1 MSAENESSDAEEIL
15 SEFKKTH
22 EIESPE
28 EEQLSEP
35 QAEVEPQ
42 AETEPERPEQIHDL
56 IIMGTK
62 PIMSYV
68 SAILGKLA
76 SLPIVTIAGRGR
88 RITQAIDVSQ
98 MIVKRMKDVGYE
110 ISDIRISSDLLK
122 SKDGRER
129 PVSKIEIDIKKTLE
143 LDFTL
148 LGFRFFNITKHCLP
162 IHTFT

>member
-28 EEQLSEP
+28 EEQLSEPQVEGEP

-129 PVSKIEIDIKKTLE
+129 PVSKIEIDIKKL
-143 LDFTL
+143 
-148 LGFRFFNITKHCLP
+148 
-162 IHTFT
+162 

>member
-1 MSAENESSDAEEIL
+1 MSGENETSDAEEIL

-22 EIESPE
+22 EIESSE
-28 EEQLSEP
+28 EEHLS
-35 QAEVEPQ
+35 EPQ
-42 AETEPERPEQIHDL
+42 AETEPQAVAELERPQQIHDL

-110 ISDIRISSDLLK
+110 ISDVRISSDLLE

-129 PVSKIEIDIKKTLE
+129 PVSKIEIDIKKL
-143 LDFTL
+143 
-148 LGFRFFNITKHCLP
+148 
-162 IHTFT
+162 

>member
-98 MIVKRMKDVGYE
+98 MIIKRMKDVGYE
-110 ISDIRISSDLLK
+110 ISDIRISSDLLE

-129 PVSKIEIDIKKTLE
+129 PVSKIEIDIKKL
-143 LDFTL
+143 
-148 LGFRFFNITKHCLP
+148 
-162 IHTFT
+162 

>member
-28 EEQLSEP
+28 EEHLSEP

-110 ISDIRISSDLLK
+110 ISDVRISSDLLE

-129 PVSKIEIDIKKTLE
+129 NVSKIEIDIKKL
-143 LDFTL
+143 
-148 LGFRFFNITKHCLP
+148 
-162 IHTFT
+162 

>member
-35 QAEVEPQ
+35 QVEVEPQ

-129 PVSKIEIDIKKTLE
+129 PVSKIEIDIKKL
-143 LDFTL
+143 
-148 LGFRFFNITKHCLP
+148 
-162 IHTFT
+162 

>member
-28 EEQLSEP
+28 EEHLSEP

-129 PVSKIEIDIKKTLE
+129 PVSKIELDIKKL
-143 LDFTL
+143 
-148 LGFRFFNITKHCLP
+148 
-162 IHTFT
+162 

>member
-129 PVSKIEIDIKKTLE
+129 PVSKIEIDIKKL
-143 LDFTL
+143 
-148 LGFRFFNITKHCLP
+148 
-162 IHTFT
+162 

>member
-28 EEQLSEP
+28 EEHLS
-35 QAEVEPQ
+35 EPQ
-42 AETEPERPEQIHDL
+42 AETEPQAEAELERPQQVHDL

-62 PIMSYV
+62 PIMLYV

-129 PVSKIEIDIKKTLE
+129 PVSKIEIDIKKL
-143 LDFTL
+143 
-148 LGFRFFNITKHCLP
+148 
-162 IHTFT
+162 

>member
-22 EIESPE
+22 EVESPE

-42 AETEPERPEQIHDL
+42 AETEPERPEQPHDL

-62 PIMSYV
+62 PIMLYV

-76 SLPIVTIAGRGR
+76 SLPIVTIAGSGR

-98 MIVKRMKDVGYE
+98 MIIKRMKDVGYE
-110 ISDIRISSDLLK
+110 ISDVRISSDLLE

-129 PVSKIEIDIKKTLE
+129 PVSKIEIDIKKL
-143 LDFTL
+143 
-148 LGFRFFNITKHCLP
+148 
-162 IHTFT
+162 

>member
-42 AETEPERPEQIHDL
+42 AEAEPERPEQIHDL

-110 ISDIRISSDLLK
+110 ISDVRISSDLLK

-129 PVSKIEIDIKKTLE
+129 PVSKIEIDIKKL
-143 LDFTL
+143 
-148 LGFRFFNITKHCLP
+148 
-162 IHTFT
+162 

>member
-42 AETEPERPEQIHDL
+42 AEGEPQAEAEPQVETEPERPEQIHDL

-129 PVSKIEIDIKKTLE
+129 PVSKIEIDIKKL
-143 LDFTL
+143 
-148 LGFRFFNITKHCLP
+148 
-162 IHTFT
+162 

>member
-98 MIVKRMKDVGYE
+98 MIIKRMKDVGYE
-110 ISDIRISSDLLK
+110 ISDVRISSDLLK

-129 PVSKIEIDIKKTLE
+129 PVSKIELDIKKL
-143 LDFTL
+143 
-148 LGFRFFNITKHCLP
+148 
-162 IHTFT
+162 

>member
-28 EEQLSEP
+28 EEHLSEP

-42 AETEPERPEQIHDL
+42 AETEPERPEQIHAL

-68 SAILGKLA
+68 SAILAKLA

-129 PVSKIEIDIKKTLE
+129 PVSKIEIDIKKL
-143 LDFTL
+143 
-148 LGFRFFNITKHCLP
+148 
-162 IHTFT
+162 

>member
-22 EIESPE
+22 EVESPE

-42 AETEPERPEQIHDL
+42 AETEPERPEQTHDL

-62 PIMSYV
+62 PIMLYV
-68 SAILGKLA
+68 SAILAKLA

-98 MIVKRMKDVGYE
+98 MIIKRMKDVGYE
-110 ISDIRISSDLLK
+110 ISDVRISSDLLE

-129 PVSKIEIDIKKTLE
+129 PVSKIEIDIKKL
-143 LDFTL
+143 
-148 LGFRFFNITKHCLP
+148 
-162 IHTFT
+162 

>member
-1 MSAENESSDAEEIL
+1 
-15 SEFKKTH
+15 
-22 EIESPE
+22 
-28 EEQLSEP
+28 
-35 QAEVEPQ
+35 
-42 AETEPERPEQIHDL
+42 
-56 IIMGTK
+56 MGTK
-62 PIMSYV
+62 PIMLYV

-129 PVSKIEIDIKKTLE
+129 PVSKIEIDIKKL
-143 LDFTL
+143 
-148 LGFRFFNITKHCLP
+148 
-162 IHTFT
+162 

>member
-1 MSAENESSDAEEIL
+1 MSAENESSDAEDIL

-28 EEQLSEP
+28 EEHLSEP

-62 PIMSYV
+62 PIMLYV

-129 PVSKIEIDIKKTLE
+129 PVSKIEIDIKKL
-143 LDFTL
+143 
-148 LGFRFFNITKHCLP
+148 
-162 IHTFT
+162 

>member
-1 MSAENESSDAEEIL
+1 MSAENESSDAEDIL

-22 EIESPE
+22 EIESSE
-28 EEQLSEP
+28 GEQLSEP
-35 QAEVEPQ
+35 QAEVEPEHTQ
-42 AETEPERPEQIHDL
+42 QVHDL

-76 SLPIVTIAGRGR
+76 SLPIVTIAGRGK

-110 ISDIRISSDLLK
+110 ISDVRISSDVLE

-129 PVSKIEIDIKKTLE
+129 PVSKIEIDIKKL
-143 LDFTL
+143 
-148 LGFRFFNITKHCLP
+148 
-162 IHTFT
+162 

>member
-1 MSAENESSDAEEIL
+1 MSAENENSDAEEIL
-15 SEFKKTH
+15 SEFKKTR
-22 EIESPE
+22 EIESSE

-35 QAEVEPQ
+35 QVE
-42 AETEPERPEQIHDL
+42 AEPEHTQQVHDL

-68 SAILGKLA
+68 SAILAKLA

-129 PVSKIEIDIKKTLE
+129 PVSKIEIDIKKL
-143 LDFTL
+143 
-148 LGFRFFNITKHCLP
+148 
-162 IHTFT
+162 

>member
-28 EEQLSEP
+28 EEHLSEP
-35 QAEVEPQ
+35 QAEIEPQ
-42 AETEPERPEQIHDL
+42 AEAELERPQQIHDL

-62 PIMSYV
+62 PIMLYV
-68 SAILGKLA
+68 SAILAKLA

-98 MIVKRMKDVGYE
+98 MIIKRMKDVGYE
-110 ISDIRISSDLLK
+110 ISDVRISSDLLE

-129 PVSKIEIDIKKTLE
+129 PVSKIEIDIKKL
-143 LDFTL
+143 
-148 LGFRFFNITKHCLP
+148 
-162 IHTFT
+162 

>member
-1 MSAENESSDAEEIL
+1 MSAENESSDAEDIL

-35 QAEVEPQ
+35 QAETEPQ
-42 AETEPERPEQIHDL
+42 AQTILKKEIDELEQPQQIHDL

-76 SLPIVTIAGRGR
+76 ALPIVTIAGRGR

-110 ISDIRISSDLLK
+110 ISDVRISSDLLE

-129 PVSKIEIDIKKTLE
+129 PVSKIEIDIKKL
-143 LDFTL
+143 
-148 LGFRFFNITKHCLP
+148 
-162 IHTFT
+162 

>member
-110 ISDIRISSDLLK
+110 ISDVRISSDLLK

-129 PVSKIEIDIKKTLE
+129 PVSKIEIDIKKL
-143 LDFTL
+143 
-148 LGFRFFNITKHCLP
+148 
-162 IHTFT
+162 

>member
-1 MSAENESSDAEEIL
+1 MSEENETSDAEEIL

-22 EIESPE
+22 EIESSE
-28 EEQLSEP
+28 GEQLSEP
-35 QAEVEPQ
+35 QAEVELEHTQ
-42 AETEPERPEQIHDL
+42 QVHYL
-56 IIMGTK
+56 IIMGAK

-76 SLPIVTIAGRGR
+76 SLPIVTIAGRGK

-110 ISDIRISSDLLK
+110 ISDVRISSDLLE

-129 PVSKIEIDIKKTLE
+129 PVSKIEIDIKKL
-143 LDFTL
+143 
-148 LGFRFFNITKHCLP
+148 
-162 IHTFT
+162 

>member
-28 EEQLSEP
+28 EEHLSEP
-35 QAEVEPQ
+35 QAEIEPQ
-42 AETEPERPEQIHDL
+42 AEAELERPQQVHDL

-62 PIMSYV
+62 PIMLYV

-110 ISDIRISSDLLK
+110 ISDVRISSDLLE

-129 PVSKIEIDIKKTLE
+129 PVSKIEIDIKKL
-143 LDFTL
+143 
-148 LGFRFFNITKHCLP
+148 
-162 IHTFT
+162 

>member
-42 AETEPERPEQIHDL
+42 AETEPERPEQTHDL

-62 PIMSYV
+62 PIMLYV

-76 SLPIVTIAGRGR
+76 SLPTVTIAGRGR

-98 MIVKRMKDVGYE
+98 MIIKRMKDVGYE
-110 ISDIRISSDLLK
+110 ISDVRISSDLLE

-129 PVSKIEIDIKKTLE
+129 NVSKIEIDIKKL
-143 LDFTL
+143 
-148 LGFRFFNITKHCLP
+148 
-162 IHTFT
+162 

>member
-28 EEQLSEP
+28 EEHLS
-35 QAEVEPQ
+35 EPQ

-98 MIVKRMKDVGYE
+98 MIIKRMKDVGYE
-110 ISDIRISSDLLK
+110 ISDVRISSDLLK

-129 PVSKIEIDIKKTLE
+129 PVSKIELDIKKL
-143 LDFTL
+143 
-148 LGFRFFNITKHCLP
+148 
-162 IHTFT
+162 

>member
-1 MSAENESSDAEEIL
+1 MSAENESSDAEAIL

-22 EIESPE
+22 EVESSE
-28 EEQLSEP
+28 EEHLSEP
-35 QAEVEPQ
+35 QAE
-42 AETEPERPEQIHDL
+42 AELERPQQTHDL
-56 IIMGTK
+56 MIMGTK

-110 ISDIRISSDLLK
+110 ISDVRISSDLLE

-129 PVSKIEIDIKKTLE
+129 PVSKIEIDIKKL
-143 LDFTL
+143 
-148 LGFRFFNITKHCLP
+148 
-162 IHTFT
+162 

>member
-1 MSAENESSDAEEIL
+1 MNSENEKSDAEKIL
-15 SEFKKTH
+15 SEFQETH
-22 EIESPE
+22 QDKPVE
-28 EEQLSEP
+28 EPHVEAEP
-35 QAEVEPQ
+35 QVE
-42 AETEPERPEQIHDL
+42 AEPERPQQTHDL

-76 SLPIVTIAGRGR
+76 SLPIVTIAGRGK

-110 ISDIRISSDLLK
+110 ISDIRISSDLLE

-129 PVSKIEIDIKKTLE
+129 NVSKIEIDIKKL
-143 LDFTL
+143 
-148 LGFRFFNITKHCLP
+148 
-162 IHTFT
+162 

>member
-1 MSAENESSDAEEIL
+1 MSGENETSDAEEIL

-22 EIESPE
+22 EIESSE
-28 EEQLSEP
+28 GEQLSEP
-35 QAEVEPQ
+35 QAEVEPEHTQ
-42 AETEPERPEQIHDL
+42 QVHDL

-76 SLPIVTIAGRGR
+76 SLPIVTIAGRGK

-110 ISDIRISSDLLK
+110 ISDVRISSDLLK

-129 PVSKIEIDIKKTLE
+129 PVSKIEIDIKKL
-143 LDFTL
+143 
-148 LGFRFFNITKHCLP
+148 
-162 IHTFT
+162 

>member
-22 EIESPE
+22 EIESSE
-28 EEQLSEP
+28 EEHLS
-35 QAEVEPQ
+35 EPQ
-42 AETEPERPEQIHDL
+42 AETEPQAEIEPQAEAELERPQQVHDL

-62 PIMSYV
+62 PIMLYV

-98 MIVKRMKDVGYE
+98 MIVKLMKDVGYE
-110 ISDIRISSDLLK
+110 ISDVRISSDLLE

-129 PVSKIEIDIKKTLE
+129 PVSKIEIDIKK
-143 LDFTL
+143 
-148 LGFRFFNITKHCLP
+148 P
-162 IHTFT
+162 